1 MPASVSFT
9 GSARNA
15 RQSSEDARAVRQG
28 QKAACVF
35 DEYLSVLKDRDVR
48 LREQAKLA
56 AGIFAREPGIITQAP
71 LVEFKVY
78 QNAVLGLA
86 AMLVR
91 KPKDSAC
98 NAPLHGAL
106 IILDDQ

>member
-56 AGIFAREPGIITQAP
+56 AGILAREPGIGRSAADREAPRERRDDITSP
-71 LVEFKVY
+71 P
-78 QNAVLGLA
+78 
-86 AMLVR
+86 R
-91 KPKDSAC
+91 PS
-98 NAPLHGAL
+98 
-106 IILDDQ
+106 